1 MSQLLTH
8 QYEKFNA
15 TFVDGATAFD
25 DKNSLFSPELLQS
38 TVDSDNLALADG
50 ILLEPKYFEWNQ
62 ETFLLSVC
70 RVVSSA
76 SEYRE
81 TRTYDS
87 EQTIVAAT
95 EAGWTFMGAI
105 VTDL

>member
-1 MSQLLTH
+1 MSQLLKH

-15 TFVDGATAFD
+15 TFATGAEAFTN
-25 DKNSLFSPELLQS
+25 KNSLFPPELEQA
-38 TVDSDNLALADG
+38 TVESDDLALADG

-62 ETFLLSVC
+62 ETFVLNVC

-76 SEYRE
+76 SEYMQ
-81 TRTYDS
+81 TRTYNS
-87 EQTIVAAT
+87 EETIVAAT